1 MLVMNL
7 RENVKGGSGLHDAR
21 AVTNAALGLRFMKS

>member
-21 AVTNAALGLRFMKS
+21 AVTNAALGLCS

>member
-21 AVTNAALGLRFMKS
+21 AVTNAALGLWFMKS